1 MNPFADDSAA
11 ASVGDMRLENGRDRI
26 AIYGSLDVTRDKA
39 GLALAQALRAVL
51 DQVVAVLEADPA
63 LPAALAPPKRPGTA
77 RNPFS

>member
-39 GLALAQALRAVL
+39 GLALVQALRAVL

-63 LPAALAPPKRPGTA
+63 LPATLAPPKRPGTA